1 MGERCLGS
9 GFNNDGYEDLF
20 VTNFG
25 PNILYKNN
33 GDGTFT
39 DVTSQAGV
47 GGGNTWHSGSSSGIM
62 TKMDL

>member
-1 MGERCLGS
+1 MGCVVGDID
-9 GFNNDGYEDLF
+9 NDGDQELY

-25 PNILYKNN
+25 PNILYRNN

-47 GGGNTWHSGSSSGIM
+47 GVQAWLSLIIISTDS
-62 TKMDL
+62 